1 MFFIKSD
8 EETYYQRNE
17 DVILKRA
24 KDHNENDQKRL
35 RDQAREI
42 NTELYL
48 KKKKIKRNNM
58 EERDTI
64 MLKAKRG

>member
-24 KDHNENDQKRL
+24 KDYNENDQKRL

-64 MLKAKRG
+64 ILKAKRG

>member
-8 EETYYQRNE
+8 EETYYQRNK

-24 KDHNENDQKRL
+24 KDYNENDQKRL

>member
-8 EETYYQRNE
+8 EETYYQRNK

-24 KDHNENDQKRL
+24 KDYNENDQKRL

-64 MLKAKRG
+64 ILKAKRG